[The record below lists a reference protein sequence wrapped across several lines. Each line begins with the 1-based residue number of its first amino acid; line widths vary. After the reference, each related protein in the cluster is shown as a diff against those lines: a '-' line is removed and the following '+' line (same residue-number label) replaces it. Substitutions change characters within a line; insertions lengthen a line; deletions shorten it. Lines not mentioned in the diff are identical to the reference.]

1 MEFNNKYRKGDS
13 VRKIINWINKNKR
26 LIYTI
31 FLIFLLIHVIFGS
44 NGFVFAE
51 TNREFYNPDDT
62 FTQTIE
68 SVISSL
74 VSASSGLLGKPFA
87 TLVNIVNIIL
97 FILLYGIF
105 VGSGV
110 ANGLSF
116 PFPDQIIFNGL
127 SMLDPNFINP
137 NNDTT
142 AIINIIKGIIQNIYY
157 SFFSVAGIGFVLASA
172 VIGIKIA
179 FSTLA
184 SQKALYKE
192 AIKHWISGIAMLFL
206 MHIVLAGMFAIN
218 EKICESASKYCKDVK
233 ITVGNWVDVIPAGS
247 QVKGLIQSVSGW
259 FSEEASNTVE
269 HFGDMDIPGHG
280 GVVLKFVLKGV
291 AEFDLIYAI
300 GLAIMLGQ
308 TFSLVLTYFKRL
320 FYCIILGMVAP
331 IVVVIDTIQKVF
343 TGRDT
348 GILKTWFQNMVAL
361 IFNQSFQ
368 AIFLSIS
375 IIIIGKV
382 SGTQNDGKS
391 DLIEALI
398 VVISLNS
405 VLKFDK
411 LFKEMFGFK
420 DSKILGGINDNAMK
434 GFAAIKSGIALA
446 QRSAEP
452 FKKRAEAKSRIAE
465 ATKKRNKIL
474 EQIGQNNTN
483 NITSNVQTN
492 QTTQTSN
499 SSSDNQNNQN
509 SNGQQNNNQS
519 QGAVSNEQLLTA
531 LNNLSSALNSNTQV
545 QKEDKNKKL
554 NDELAQV
561 EAEIRK
567 ARADQRAESLK
578 AFTRFGTSVGALGFG
593 LGATDN
599 LGDAVT
605 VGNLVDMPM
614 DIITDRSVNRGVYG
628 NTSRRV
634 GSAQYREQLE
644 NKYRDSGM
652 SAEQARA
659 QADKAVKSMQET
671 LNKKIPETLV
681 HMTKDIT
688 TDALGGVADVLN
700 REGRKFSKQVR
711 KDMYKSTRI
720 DDI

>member
-269 HFGDMDIPGHG
+269 HFGDMDIPGYG

-509 SNGQQNNNQS
+509 SNGHQNNNQS

>member
-269 HFGDMDIPGHG
+269 HFGDMDIPGYG